1 MSDHQRTRKA
11 ALVLAGITGVQ
22 IAEAVG
28 VGEDLV
34 SHVLAGRRL
43 HMPEALKVM
52 GYVSASTGK
61 TIDELWPERS
71 EVDSTPA
78 QAG

>member
-11 ALVLAGITGVQ
+11 ALVLAGITGVKV
-22 IAEAVG
+22 AEAVG

-43 HMPEALKVM
+43 HMQEAQKVM
-52 GYVSASTGK
+52 AYIAAATGK
-61 TIDELWPERS
+61 TVDELWPELS
-71 EVDSTPA
+71 APTEAAS
-78 QAG
+78 